1 LTLFKK
7 KANLLTIRRIKTF
20 SLNVPAI
27 AIKENNNPITP
38 IAIKYPPKSVA
49 KLNTL

>member
-1 LTLFKK
+1 M
-7 KANLLTIRRIKTF
+7 KTF

-27 AIKENNNPITP
+27 AKREKIIPITP

-49 KLNTL
+49 RLKTL